1 MAKQWGGPSL
11 VALIG
16 GGAVIAVGVALLV
29 QSWSAGNDGGH
40 DHPGPSVRELADAHR
55 HVHGHA
61 LATLYD
67 VNDPNQVLN
76 LPAEQAPGAALTVR
90 AAADGGWDLTLDVTN
105 FAFAAN
111 PLEDRHVPGH
121 GHAHIYVD
129 GQYFADFSGRT
140 HYLPPLD
147 PGVHEVAVGLNTI
160 DHRAYARDGRV
171 VVERVVLR
179 VGDPRRRSPAADPR
193 VFDLNVQNG
202 KVAGADTQRV
212 KQGEWV
218 LLRWSAD
225 AELNLH
231 LEGYDIEMQVS
242 PRSGAAMQFVA
253 DLPGRFPVE
262 QHGDGGAHGRGAVFY
277 LEVYP

>member
-1 MAKQWGGPSL
+1 MAKQPGGTPL

-16 GGAVIAVGVALLV
+16 GAAVIAVGVALLV
-29 QSWSAGNDGGH
+29 QSWTAGEGDH

-55 HVHGHA
+55 HVHGYA

-76 LPAEQAPGAALTVR
+76 LPAAEAPAAALAVR
-90 AAADGGWDLTLDVTN
+90 AAADGGWDLTLDVAN
-105 FAFAAN
+105 FTFAAS
-111 PLEDRHVPGH
+111 PLEERHVPGH

-171 VVERVVLR
+171 IVERVVLR
-179 VGDPRRRSPAADPR
+179 VGDPRRRPPPAEPR
-193 VFDLNVQNG
+193 AFDLVVQNG
-202 KVAGADTQRV
+202 RLAGADTQRV
-212 KQGEWV
+212 KQGETI
-218 LLRWSAD
+218 LLRWTSDAD
-225 AELNLH
+225 LNLH
-231 LEGYDIEMQVS
+231 LEGYNIEMQVS
-242 PRSGAAMQFVA
+242 PRSPAAMQFVA

-262 QHGDGGAHGRGAVFY
+262 QHAEGGAHGRGAVFY